1 MKARD
6 IAFAVLI
13 AFVWALNFIAVKWA
27 VEDFPPLIANCL
39 RFITV
44 LAVFFPF
51 LRIVPGRMK
60 PLLMAAFTLGVAHF
74 GMVFLGMKLAGGVG
88 AVAIASQLNVPFAT
102 LLAIFILKETVG
114 WRRILGIGLSFSG
127 VLVLGFDPVIFTY
140 WDGLLVISFAAF
152 LYAVSA
158 ILMRQLKDVRAV
170 TVQAWVAV
178 AGISGSLILS
188 SIFESEQI
196 QAITGASPK
205 AWAAVAYSGIASSVI
220 GHGGANYLFRKYD
233 VTVVSPYF
241 LIMPLFAVAAAVVVL
256 GEEVSSKMLLGGSL
270 TIFGILIVT
279 LRNNARAKLAP
290 S

>member
-39 RFITV
+39 RFIAV